1 MLTVVV
7 AAANSNNDGDDDDD
21 SDEEGN
27 EPDPEP
33 IIHLAYVDIRAAG
46 FRVHALGAV
55 ETKWQERD
63 SLNHTIYYH

>member
-7 AAANSNNDGDDDDD
+7 VAANSNDDGDDDDD
-21 SDEEGN
+21 SDEEGD
-27 EPDPEP
+27 EPNPEP

-55 ETKWQERD
+55 DTK
-63 SLNHTIYYH
+63 HTKKFIKSFDI